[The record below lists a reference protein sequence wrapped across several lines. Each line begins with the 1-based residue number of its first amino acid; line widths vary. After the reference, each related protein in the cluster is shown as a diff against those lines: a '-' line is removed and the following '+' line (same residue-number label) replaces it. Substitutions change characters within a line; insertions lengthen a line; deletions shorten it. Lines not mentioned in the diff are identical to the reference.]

1 MRSGG
6 RGRGRLL
13 EAQGKGRKGKERID
27 HSFSLFLWGFVCLFA
42 CLSVRAFVEDCNPRP
57 SPASS

>member
-1 MRSGG
+1 MRSSG
-6 RGRGRLL
+6 RGRGRRLL
-13 EAQGKGRKGKERID
+13 EAQGKERID
-27 HSFSLFLWGFVCLFA
+27 HSFSLFLCGFVCLFV